1 MTMETFAKAFRHL
14 ARYSSQFAFS
24 TWLFRITTTIC
35 LDFMRRKRLATL
47 SLHAPVHFS
56 DEGEC
61 TLDVC
66 ATDLNPQEACIRQ
79 QRLERVR
86 HAVAQLPAKYIP
98 LVRLRYLEELSY
110 EEAAAELQWP
120 PSYSGRR
127 AVVAAEP
134 QWPLG
139 TVKANLN
146 RARGLLA
153 ELLKHSKESI

>member
-24 TWLFRITTTIC
+24 TWLFRIATNNC

-66 ATDLNPQEACIRQ
+66 AADLNPQEACIR
-79 QRLERVR
+79 
-86 HAVAQLPAKYIP
+86 
-98 LVRLRYLEELSY
+98 
-110 EEAAAELQWP
+110 
-120 PSYSGRR
+120 
-127 AVVAAEP
+127 
-134 QWPLG
+134 
-139 TVKANLN
+139 
-146 RARGLLA
+146 
-153 ELLKHSKESI
+153 